1 MNKYPIK
8 FLLLLLAVL
17 AAAPGMAQDAAGF
30 RPFVLASVSE
40 TGLEQQAATTTA
52 ALEGAGFTVAG
63 HYAPLDNTRV
73 IVVTSPELQAVAARG
88 ERGGYG
94 AAQRIGLTDGLV
106 RLSVGLEDAADLID
120 ALRDALDA
128 V

>member
-52 ALEGAGFTVAG
+52 AW
-63 HYAPLDNTRV
+63 
-73 IVVTSPELQAVAARG
+73 IAVASAIFSASCALP
-88 ERGGYG
+88 GYC
-94 AAQRIGLTDGLV
+94 
-106 RLSVGLEDAADLID
+106 S
-120 ALRDALDA
+120 
-128 V
+128 